1 MGNVCV
7 YPRMRG
13 TLGETS
19 LNMTGRR
26 GRVRPMV
33 AWFGGVEFV
42 KVGCAY
48 FSIVAGVCDWVT
60 LYVMMCGV
68 RAERRVCLGCR
79 VQRYASLAL

>member
-1 MGNVCV
+1 MRV

-13 TLGETS
+13 TLEETS

-33 AWFGGVEFV
+33 AWFGGVRFA

-48 FSIVAGVCDWVT
+48 FSIVARVCDWVT
-60 LYVMMCGV
+60 LYVMMSGV
-68 RAERRVCLGCR
+68 RS
-79 VQRYASLAL
+79 AS

>member
-1 MGNVCV
+1 MRV

-13 TLGETS
+13 ALGETS

-33 AWFGGVEFV
+33 AWCGGVRLA

-48 FSIVAGVCDWVT
+48 FSIAAGVCHWVT
-60 LYVMMCGV
+60 SYVMR
-68 RAERRVCLGCR
+68 RAKRELKDVE
-79 VQRYASLAL
+79 V